1 METAEQYGQM
11 GMNLPHDV
19 VKLPSGGK
27 FYKSKKSSIKVGYLT
42 ANDENILMSPNMI
55 QSEGLIKTLLKQK
68 IYEPNFNVEELLDGD
83 VQAILLFLRN
93 TAFGTGY
100 KIKTID
106 PITKK
111 EFDTEVELDEIN
123 FMKPEI
129 EPNEKGLFQ
138 FTLPSS
144 GKVVECKL
152 LNIGEQEEID
162 KIQTSYPEGMVA
174 PIATKKLEKQIVSL
188 DGDEN
193 KQNIS
198 VFITQ
203 MPISDAKHIRQQLRL
218 AEPRLDLRRQ
228 ILAPSGEKVNVN
240 VTFGAEFFRP
250 FF

>member
-100 KIKTID
+100 KINTID

-111 EFDTEVELDEIN
+111 EFETEVELDEIN

>member
-111 EFDTEVELDEIN
+111 EFETEVELDEIN

>member
-1 METAEQYGQM
+1 MNTAEQYGQM
-11 GMNLPHDV
+11 NMNLPHDV
-19 VKLPSGGK
+19 VSLPSGGK
-27 FYKSKKSSIKVGYLT
+27 FYKNKKSSIKVGYLT

-100 KIKTID
+100 RIQTID
-106 PITKK
+106 PVTKK
-111 EFDTEVELDEIN
+111 DFETEIQLDEID
-123 FMKPEI
+123 FITPELQPD
-129 EPNEKGLFQ
+129 ENGLFELK
-138 FTLPSS
+138 LPSS
-144 GKVVECKL
+144 GKVVQCKL

-162 KIQTSYPEGMVA
+162 RIQNTYPEGMVA
-174 PIATKKLEKQIVSL
+174 PVATKRLEKQIVTL
-188 DGDEN
+188 DGDDN

-203 MPISDAKHIRQQLRL
+203 MPISDAKYIRQQLRL
-218 AEPRLDLRRQ
+218 AEPRLDLRRE
-228 ILAPSGEKVNVN
+228 ILAPSGEKVSIN

>member
-1 METAEQYGQM
+1 MDTAEQYGQM
-11 GMNLPHDV
+11 NMNLPHDV
-19 VKLPSGGK
+19 VSLPSGGK

-42 ANDENILMSPNMI
+42 ANDENILMSPNMM

-100 KIKTID
+100 RIKTID
-106 PITKK
+106 PVTKK
-111 EFDTEVELDEIN
+111 EFETELQLDEIN
-123 FMKPEI
+123 FLKPEI
-129 EPNEKGLFQ
+129 EPNEIGLFQ

-144 GKVVECKL
+144 EKVVECKL

-162 KIQTSYPEGMVA
+162 KIQSSYPDGMVA
-174 PIATKKLEKQIVSL
+174 PVATKRLEKQIVSI
-188 DGDEN
+188 DGDDN

-203 MPISDAKHIRQQLRL
+203 MPISDAKYIRQQLRL
-218 AEPRLDLRRQ
+218 AEPRLDLRRE